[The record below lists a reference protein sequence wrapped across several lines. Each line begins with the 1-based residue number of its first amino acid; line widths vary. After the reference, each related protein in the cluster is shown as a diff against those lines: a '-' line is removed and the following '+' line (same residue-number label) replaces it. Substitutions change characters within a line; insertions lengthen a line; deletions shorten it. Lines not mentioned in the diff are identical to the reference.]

1 MGQIKNK
8 GLYLIQQPPI
18 NIIVPSFFSF
28 NPFWR
33 LEGRNQTIILFVFC
47 SNEKNKICFW
57 NLLTFSMKKLIKGKK
72 LWQTFKGLHSIAPT
86 KTFYNWLKPLPC
98 KNLRQFQLMLIL
110 GLLGYV
116 LWCCGKR
123 FQELFTFILVGSG
136 HIVS

>member
-1 MGQIKNK
+1 MGQMKNK

-57 NLLTFSMKKLIKGKK
+57 NLLTFSMKKL
-72 LWQTFKGLHSIAPT
+72 WQTFKGLHSIAPS
-86 KTFYNWLKPLPC
+86 KIFHNWLKTLPC
-98 KNLRQFQLMLIL
+98 QNLHQFQLMLIL
-110 GLLGYV
+110 GYPGTYV
-116 LWCCGKR
+116 LWCCCNI
-123 FQELFTFILVGSG
+123 FQKLLFRWALSILCHKWS
-136 HIVS
+136 